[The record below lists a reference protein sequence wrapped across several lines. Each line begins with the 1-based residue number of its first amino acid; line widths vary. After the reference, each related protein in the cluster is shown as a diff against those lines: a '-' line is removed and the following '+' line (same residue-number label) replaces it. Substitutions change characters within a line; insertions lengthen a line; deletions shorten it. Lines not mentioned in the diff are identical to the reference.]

1 MTALFHKCGHA
12 GVLHAHSDPAI
23 GGMVKP
29 KTDRPLT
36 IDMHCHIVTVAVEK
50 LVADTP
56 QKKGE
61 VNFLMGMQG
70 EASTRHNQQLFNSSE
85 MRAKLSDIDTRLNEM
100 EKMGVD
106 IQVISASPSQ
116 YYYWA
121 DRDLAAEIVRL
132 QNERI
137 AEVCAQYP
145 QHFLGLGAIAPQ
157 HPDLVVTQLE
167 AAMEKYGCKGVII
180 STFINGVDLSDT
192 RYERF
197 WAKAEELNAIVFI
210 HPLGTS
216 LGERVNTHY
225 LTNIIGQPLE
235 TTITLSKL
243 IFDGVL
249 DRYPA
254 LKVLA
259 AHGGGYLPGYI
270 GRTDHGHAVRP
281 EAQGIQHKPS
291 DYLRRIYFDNLVYTP
306 LGVKHL
312 IEQVGVSQVVVG
324 TDYPFDMGMYNIH
337 EVVNAVENLSE
348 AERTQIL
355 SGNAARLLGINTF
368 SNRS

>member
-1 MTALFHKCGHA
+1 MIVPFHTCSHA
-12 GVLHAHSDPAI
+12 GTVHAHSDAAL
-23 GGMVKP
+23 GSMVKP
-29 KTDRPLT
+29 KTKRPLT
-36 IDMHCHIVTVAVEK
+36 IDMHCHMVTVAVEK
-50 LVADTP
+50 LVAETP

-61 VNFLMGMQG
+61 IDFLNKMHGV
-70 EASTRHNQQLFNSSE
+70 ASTLHNQKMFASPE
-85 MRAKLSDIDTRLNEM
+85 MRAKSSDIATRLDEM

-106 IQVISASPSQ
+106 IQVISASPGQ

-121 DRDLAAEIVRL
+121 DPDLAAQIVRL

-137 AEVCAQYP
+137 AEACAQYP
-145 QHFLGLGAIAPQ
+145 KQFLGLGAIAPQ
-157 HPDLVVTQLE
+157 HPDLAVTQLE
-167 AAMEKYGCKGVII
+167 EAVKKYGCKGVII
-180 STFINGVDLSDT
+180 STLVNGADLSDA

-197 WAKAEELNAIVFI
+197 WAKAEELNALVFI

-254 LKVLA
+254 LKILA
-259 AHGGGYLPGYI
+259 AHGGGYLPSYI

-281 EAQGIQHKPS
+281 EAQSIQHKPS
-291 DYLRRIYFDNLVYTP
+291 EYLKRIFFDNLVYTP
-306 LGVKHL
+306 NGVKNL
-312 IEQVGVSQVVVG
+312 IEEVGVSQVVVG

-337 EVVNAVENLSE
+337 EVLNAVEGLSE

-355 SGNAARLLGINTF
+355 NGNAARLLGINIG
-368 SNRS
+368 NQ